1 MEREYKLSERRA
13 CELMGVERSSC
24 RYECR
29 PQGDA
34 QIRQELVEWAR
45 KKPRYGYRRLTVLL
59 RRAGRE
65 VNHKRVWRLCQQM
78 QLTVGP
84 RRRRRLQRV
93 RPPEALLTGR
103 NQEWAMDFVSD
114 ATGSGARL
122 RALTLVDGYTREC
135 LEIEVAASLPSQRV
149 TRVLERIGQQRGYP
163 GRVRTDNGPE
173 FISRWFEGWC
183 QQKGI
188 RVVHIEPGKPVQNA
202 VIESFNGRLRDEC
215 LNANWFRNVAEAR
228 EKIGHWK
235 WEYNQERPHSS
246 LGYRTPAEFAALAKA
261 SAQARPSGFAWS
273 SASASAIPLAEG
285 EAILTGE
292 SYL

>member
-1 MEREYKLSERRA
+1 MAFLEREYKLSERRA

-29 PQGDA
+29 PQRDA
-34 QIRQELVEWAR
+34 EIRQQLVEWAR
-45 KKPRYGYRRLTVLL
+45 KKPRDGYRRLTVLL

-78 QLTVGP
+78 QLTVRP

-135 LEIEVAASLPSQRV
+135 LEIEVATSIPSQRV

-173 FISRWFEGWC
+173 FISRRFEGWC

-188 RVVHIEPGKPVQNA
+188 TVVHIEPGKPVQNA
-202 VIESFNGRLRDEC
+202 HVESFHGKLRDEC
-215 LNANWFRNVAEAR
+215 LNASWFANLFEAR
-228 EKIGHWK
+228 RKIAAWRK
-235 WEYNQERPHSS
+235 EYNEERPHSS
-246 LGYRTPAEFAALAKA
+246 LGYVAPAEFARRMAALQSPAA
-261 SAQARPSGFAWS
+261 PSALPCGTD
-273 SASASAIPLAEG
+273 PG
-285 EAILTGE
+285 PE
-292 SYL
+292 STFLSQVGVV